1 MVRAYAPGKAI
12 LFGEHAVVYGH
23 PAVAVAISR
32 GVEVSISESNSWTVE
47 NRPLCPNRHPHLNW
61 LVKRNQLTER
71 PMSIKISSE
80 LFPAAGQGSSAA
92 LSVAAQL
99 ALAESMGLSTNP
111 VDAAITAHQAEA
123 HAQLGRASPTD
134 TATSSLGGCV
144 VVSRNLSGTADPIF
158 QATLDTPEGV
168 MDWDVGVVDLT
179 FDDMPHIVLGHSGAP
194 SQTAKMVSMVAELI
208 SENQEK
214 KQDLD
219 FIGELTLM
227 GLVALRSGA
236 WEAVGMTMDV
246 CHEKLRSLGLSTPML
261 ETLIEA
267 VRPHSLGAKITGS
280 GGGGCM
286 MALTYNPERVAQT
299 IEMSGGRAII
309 TPMHCDGARILGS

>member
-1 MVRAYAPGKAI
+1 
-12 LFGEHAVVYGH
+12 
-23 PAVAVAISR
+23 
-32 GVEVSISESNSWTVE
+32 
-47 NRPLCPNRHPHLNW
+47 
-61 LVKRNQLTER
+61 
-71 PMSIKISSE
+71 
-80 LFPAAGQGSSAA
+80 
-92 LSVAAQL
+92 
-99 ALAESMGLSTNP
+99 
-111 VDAAITAHQAEA
+111 
-123 HAQLGRASPTD
+123 
-134 TATSSLGGCV
+134 
-144 VVSRNLSGTADPIF
+144 
-158 QATLDTPEGV
+158 
-168 MDWDVGVVDLT
+168 
-179 FDDMPHIVLGHSGAP
+179 
-194 SQTAKMVSMVAELI
+194 MVAELI

-299 IEMSGGRAII
+299 IEMNGGRAII
-309 TPMHCDGARILGS
+309 TPMHCDGARILSS

>member
-1 MVRAYAPGKAI
+1 MVSAYAPGKAI

-23 PAVAVAISR
+23 PAVAVAISK
-32 GVEVSISESNSWTVE
+32 GVQVSLSGSDSWTVG

-61 LVKRNQLTER
+61 LVERNNLTDR

-99 ALAESMGLSTNP
+99 ALAEFSGLSTDT

-123 HAQLGRASPTD
+123 YAQFGRASPTD

-144 VVSRNLSGTADPIF
+144 VVSNNLSGTADTIF
-158 QATLDTPEGV
+158 RASLETPEGV
-168 MDWDVGVVDLT
+168 MEWDIGTVDLT
-179 FDDMPHIVLGHSGAP
+179 YDDMPHIVLGHSGAP
-194 SQTAKMVSMVAELI
+194 SQTGKMVSMVAELI

-236 WEAVGMTMDV
+236 WEAVGMAMDV
-246 CHEKLRSLGLSTPML
+246 CHEKLRSLGLSTPVL

-267 VRPHSLGAKITGS
+267 VRPHSLGAKLTGS

-299 IEMSGGRAII
+299 IELSGGRAII
-309 TPMHCDGARILGS
+309 TPMHCDGARVLKS